1 MLRASLSILAATVSF
16 GFVVAG
22 QGLSGPSPKGLGGPA
37 PLEVSITPT
46 QKQVVDNNT
55 HSTTWAPGVDL
66 TVKNVSGRCIV
77 AYSLKLE
84 WKDSEGNL
92 VATGGETRF
101 RHQKAQ
107 LACLDPGQTL
117 GREGGALR
125 VPLDPS
131 GNATKA
137 DVTVDFVIF
146 GDGSTW
152 GPGTDVEQRGFL
164 LGKYAAYKQLQ
175 KEQ

>member
-1 MLRASLSILAATVSF
+1 MLRAFLLGLASMMSFALSVAA
-16 GFVVAG
+16 
-22 QGLSGPSPKGLGGPA
+22 QGLSGPSPKGVGGPP
-37 PLEVSITPT
+37 PLEVTVTPA
-46 QKQVVDNNT
+46 QKQVVDTNT
-55 HSTTWAPGVDL
+55 RSTIWAPGVDL
-66 TVKNVSGRCIV
+66 TVKNISGRCII
-77 AYSLKLE
+77 AYSLILE
-84 WKDSEGNL
+84 WKDSEGKI

-107 LACLDPGQTL
+107 FACLDPGQTL
-117 GREGGALR
+117 SREGGTLKI
-125 VPLDPS
+125 PLDPS
-131 GNATKA
+131 GNATRT

-152 GPGTDVEQRGFL
+152 GPGTDAEQRGFL